1 MALGICIAIASA
13 VVAGV
18 AMMNSPWLCT
28 PLGLCLGDG
37 ESATAE
43 QTLELAR
50 DSAADLER
58 AFSLERFRSAAT
70 ELERALESLDFIK
83 TSLTPEQQQQMDMLS
98 SISRRAQATVLRGE
112 TDQKRLKQAEMAFD
126 AGRQRDGAERG
137 DLIQVAT
144 EALESI
150 SDRGFAEQKQ
160 PFAKR
165 N

>member
-1 MALGICIAIASA
+1 MLRGASPSDIARGRAPKHSSTRGINPVAMALGICIAIASA

-58 AFSLERFRSAAT
+58 AFSLERFRSAAQHY
-70 ELERALESLDFIK
+70 E
-83 TSLTPEQQQQMDMLS
+83 TSP
-98 SISRRAQATVLRGE
+98 G
-112 TDQKRLKQAEMAFD
+112 
-126 AGRQRDGAERG
+126 
-137 DLIQVAT
+137 
-144 EALESI
+144 
-150 SDRGFAEQKQ
+150 
-160 PFAKR
+160 
-165 N
+165 